1 MLTPEQ
7 LAHCADDM
15 IWLYSRLENDI
26 IRDITRRIVKTG
38 TITDTA
44 NFQMDMLQEAGA
56 LYDDIIQRISKQSGT
71 SENALRQLFEESAV
85 KAMEYDSKIY
95 LDSGLEPHTLRMS
108 LSALQVLEAGYN
120 KTQGN
125 LANLTRTTANTSQWQ
140 FVDACSL
147 AELKVSTGGYSYQ
160 TAVWDAVLSLAKN
173 GLEVEYPSGHR
184 DKLDVAVRRNVMTGI
199 GQTTGEICLGYAREM
214 GCDLMEITAH
224 AGARPSHASWQGQIV
239 SLSGRKGYLSLS
251 DIGYGTG
258 AGFKGWNCRHDW
270 YPYFE
275 GSTRMYSDKDLQALN
290 DRDIEF
296 PDGSKHTLYEAE
308 QMQRKYERAIRQT
321 RRELC
326 AADEVLNTAE
336 KGSELYNKAR
346 QEYDRYTA
354 KIKYYEQ
361 EMKDFCEKTK
371 LFVDN
376 SRIRTYGYGK
386 SISQKVVHN
395 DKAMY
400 ENYKYMLGDKA
411 TARNI
416 HEFNYMA
423 YNGSKEYNLFKN
435 VEAVNKMYKTDFGSM
450 TPMQIYNLDQMALHE
465 KRSNFTAKYKYSG
478 NFAIM
483 EYNGEY
489 YYAHS
494 LANSEN
500 GIETEA
506 YKKYK
511 GDKSHLATTSEDE
524 SKRNFTTF
532 DVVQETG
539 RKAPSSF
546 DGNLRTNTFLD
557 TEAKLLETLENSL
570 YNDDCRTI
578 YMLSERGMC
587 DSCKDVV
594 EQFITLHPEVE
605 INIVSNIDNTGNP
618 WKGRR

>member
-1 MLTPEQ
+1 MLTPEE

-26 IRDITRRIVKTG
+26 IRDVTRRIVKTG
-38 TITDTA
+38 MITDTA
-44 NFQMDMLQEAGA
+44 HFQMNVLQEAGA
-56 LYDDIIQRISKQSGT
+56 LYDDIVKEIAKKSNMAES
-71 SENALRQLFEESAV
+71 ALKQLFEDSAV
-85 KAMEYDSKIY
+85 KAMAYDSRIY
-95 LDSGLEPHTLRMS
+95 FDYGLEPHTLRMS
-108 LSALQVLEAGYN
+108 PSALQVIEAGFK
-120 KTQGN
+120 KTNGN

-160 TAVWDAVLSLAKN
+160 TAVWEAVQSLAKH

-239 SLSGRKGYLSLS
+239 SLSGQDGYLSLS

-258 AGFKGWNCRHDW
+258 DGFKGWNCRHDW

-296 PDGSKHTLYEAE
+296 PDGSMHTLYEAE

-326 AADEVLNTAE
+326 AADETMNNAD
-336 KGSELYNKAR
+336 KDSELYSKAKSS
-346 QEYDRYTA
+346 YDRCTA
-354 KIKYYEQ
+354 KSKYYEQ
-361 EMKDFCEKTK
+361 SLKDFCDKTG
-371 LFVDN
+371 LYVDS
-376 SRIRTYGYGK
+376 SRVRTYGFGK
-386 SISQKVVHN
+386 SISQRVVHN

-400 ENYKYMLGDKA
+400 ESYKAMLGDTA
-411 TARNI
+411 TAKNV

-423 YNGSKEYNLFKN
+423 YNGTKEYNLFRSI
-435 VEAVNKMYKTDFGSM
+435 ESVNKMYKTDFGSM
-450 TPMQIYNLDQMALHE
+450 TPIQIYELDQKALHE
-465 KRSNFTAKYKYSG
+465 KRSNFTSKYKNSG

-494 LANSEN
+494 LANSDN
-500 GIETEA
+500 GTESDA
-506 YKKYK
+506 YKRYK
-511 GDKSHLATTSEDE
+511 GDKTHLATTSEDE
-524 SKRNFTTF
+524 SKRNFATF

-539 RKAPSSF
+539 KKPDESF
-546 DGNLRTNTFLD
+546 TGVLREKTYLD

-570 YNDDCRTI
+570 YNDNCKVI
-578 YMLSERGMC
+578 NMLSERGMC
-587 DSCKDVV
+587 DSCKNVA
-594 EQFITLHPEVE
+594 EQFMTMHPEAEV
-605 INIVSNIDNTGNP
+605 NIVSNILNTGNP
-618 WKGRR
+618 WKGRK